1 MVTPAFEIDKVGL
14 LCKRFTSSAIRP
26 LSFRKQDAMDDSSLH
41 TKISRT
47 HTRRHIFAVCTRVY
61 TYVLDSEFGIYI
73 FTYAFML
80 YTKLNKYFTLS
91 H

>member
-14 LCKRFTSSAIRP
+14 LCKRFTSFAIRP

-47 HTRRHIFAVCTRVY
+47 HTRRHTFVVCT
-61 TYVLDSEFGIYI
+61 SIYI
-73 FTYAFML
+73 FT
-80 YTKLNKYFTLS
+80 
-91 H
+91 